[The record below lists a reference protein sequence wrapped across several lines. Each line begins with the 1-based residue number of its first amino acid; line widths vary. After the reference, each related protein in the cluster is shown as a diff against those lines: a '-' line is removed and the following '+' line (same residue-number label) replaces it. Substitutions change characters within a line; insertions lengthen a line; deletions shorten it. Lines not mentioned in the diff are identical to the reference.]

1 MTNTI
6 FIKTHL
12 GMGDNIVHNGLIRKI
27 AKENPTSQVFTAA
40 KNHYLKNVQYMYRDV
55 NNITVVG
62 VNEDAGLQTYLVT
75 NKFDKIISTH
85 FGDGNV
91 PYKYDRY
98 FDDAFYMMVGE
109 NPKVK
114 KEYYHLERNEELENK
129 IYNELIVKKGI
140 TDYIFIHEKKA
151 HQILIDRN
159 RIEKDLPII
168 VAEEKYGV
176 FELLKVIENAKSVHV
191 ISSCF
196 LSLFMCK
203 QYNKNF
209 FAHMYCDRAEIAPY
223 IKKHGINVIL

>member
-27 AKENPTSQVFTAA
+27 AIENPTSQVFTAA

-55 NNITVVG
+55 DNITVVG
-62 VNEDAGLQTYLVT
+62 VNEDSGLNNYLAN

-91 PYKYDRY
+91 TYPYDKY
-98 FDDAFYMMVGE
+98 FDDAFYIMVGE
-109 NPKVK
+109 NPSVK
-114 KEYYHLERNEELENK
+114 TEYYHLERDEEIVIK
-129 IYNELIVKKGI
+129 VYNELRVDKGI
-140 TDYIFIHEKKA
+140 TDYIFIHEKKDYRV
-151 HQILIDRN
+151 LVDRN
-159 RIEKDLPII
+159 KIEKDLPI
-168 VAEEKYGV
+168 VFAEEKYGV

-191 ISSCF
+191 ISSSF

-209 FAHMYCDRAEIAPY
+209 FAHMYCDRVEIAPY
-223 IKKHGINVIL
+223 IERHGLNVIL